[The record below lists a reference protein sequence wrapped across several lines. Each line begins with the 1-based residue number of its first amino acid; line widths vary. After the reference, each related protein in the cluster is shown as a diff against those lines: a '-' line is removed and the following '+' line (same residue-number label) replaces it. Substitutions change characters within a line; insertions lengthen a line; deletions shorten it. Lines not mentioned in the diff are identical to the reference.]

1 MHPRSLVQEELASSV
16 LTCWANALR
25 WDCTLGWQSWPTCS
39 QGGCRAGCTHQGW
52 GVPGAAEGRVL
63 VRGCWPCPGAVGPQD
78 LLLPADAR
86 LCPAG
91 GSPEAGVHRWRGG
104 VQGAVRVWRAPAC
117 LVQSAK
123 GSMPQSRAP
132 AKACGQPQVCS
143 AGLRAAAGPAC
154 AFCWRLLVLR
164 AGEGERR
171 GDHPRPTPAGLV
183 LFKAQCHP
191 VKREDLVSFSPRPR
205 GLTACVRLEVGRG
218 AAAALGTGGW
228 AEATGAATADL

>member
-91 GSPEAGVHRWRGG
+91 GGPEAGVHRWRGG

-171 GDHPRPTPAGLV
+171 GDHPRPTPAEAG
-183 LFKAQCHP
+183 
-191 VKREDLVSFSPRPR
+191 VSASGETDQNSSQLRPQLGMEVR
-205 GLTACVRLEVGRG
+205 PQTEVRLSLTVR
-218 AAAALGTGGW
+218 LCS
-228 AEATGAATADL
+228 LSVFLK